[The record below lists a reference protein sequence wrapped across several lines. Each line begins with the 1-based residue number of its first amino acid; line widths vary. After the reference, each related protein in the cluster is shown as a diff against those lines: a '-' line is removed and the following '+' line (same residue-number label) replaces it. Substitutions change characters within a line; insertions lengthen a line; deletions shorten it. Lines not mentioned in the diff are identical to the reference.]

1 MMKKF
6 CFFPFHSQ
14 ISLLLDRFSWTVVG
28 GRLLTTGNDRDIRLW
43 ISGAVRRGGLLYRQG
58 VLKILYGV

>member
-1 MMKKF
+1 M
-6 CFFPFHSQ
+6 
-14 ISLLLDRFSWTVVG
+14 G

-43 ISGAVRRGGLLYRQG
+43 ISGAVRRGGLLYRQE